1 MAKLVSEIRRSQR
14 AEGPAAVLAIGT
26 ANPPNVVYQADY
38 PDYYFRITR
47 SEHLAELKEKFKR
60 MCDKSMIRKRHMYLT
75 EEILKENPKMC
86 AYMEAS
92 LDARQD
98 IVVVEVPKMGKEAAV
113 KAIKEWGQPKSKIT
127 HLVFCT
133 TSGVDMPGA
142 DYQLTKL
149 LGLRPSVN
157 RFMMYQQGCFA
168 GGTVLRLAKDLAEN
182 NRGARVLVVCS
193 EITAVTFRGPS
204 DSALDSMVGQAL
216 FADGAGAII
225 VGADP
230 DPETERPLFEMVS
243 ASQTILPDSEG
254 AIDGHL
260 REVGLTFHLL
270 KDVPGLI
277 SKNIEKSL
285 TEAFKPLG
293 ISDWNSLFWIAHPGG
308 PAILDQVEAKL
319 ALDKNKMK
327 ATRDVL
333 SEYGNMSSA
342 CVLFI
347 LDEMRRRSAEEGK
360 ATTGEGLEWG
370 VLFGFGPGLTVE
382 TVVLHSVP
390 IATAAAAAATR

>member
-1 MAKLVSEIRRSQR
+1 MVTVEDIRCAQR
-14 AEGPAAVLAIGT
+14 AEGPATILAIGT
-26 ANPPNVVYQADY
+26 ATPPNCVDQSTY
-38 PDYYFRITR
+38 PDYYFRITD
-47 SEHLAELKEKFKR
+47 SEHKEDLKEKFKR
-60 MCDKSMIRKRHMYLT
+60 MCEKSMIRKRYMYLT
-75 EEILKENPKMC
+75 EEFLKENPNIC
-86 AYMEAS
+86 AYMAPS

-98 IVVVEVPKMGKEAAV
+98 IVVVEVPKLGKEAAQ

-127 HLVFCT
+127 HVIFCT

-149 LGLRPSVN
+149 LGLRSSVK

-168 GGTVLRLAKDLAEN
+168 GGTVLRMAKDLAEN
-182 NRGARVLVVCS
+182 NAGARVLVVCS

-204 DSALDSMVGQAL
+204 ESHLDSLVGQAL
-216 FADGAGAII
+216 FGDGAAAVI
-225 VGADP
+225 VGSDP
-230 DPETERPLFEMVS
+230 VVGVERPLFQLVS
-243 ASQTILPDSEG
+243 AAQTILPDSHG

-270 KDVPGLI
+270 KDVPSLI
-277 SKNIEKSL
+277 SENIEKSL
-285 TEAFKPLG
+285 REAFDPLG
-293 ISDWNSLFWIAHPGG
+293 ISDWNSIFWIAHPGG
-308 PAILDQVEAKL
+308 PAILDQVEMKL
-319 ALDKNKMK
+319 SLNPGKLRS
-327 ATRDVL
+327 TRHVL

-347 LDEMRRRSAEEGK
+347 LDEMRKASTKEGQSS
-360 ATTGEGLEWG
+360 TGEGLDWG

-390 IATAAAAAATR
+390 IN

>member
-1 MAKLVSEIRRSQR
+1 MASVTVEEIRKAQR
-14 AEGPAAVLAIGT
+14 AEGPATVLAIGT
-26 ANPPNVVYQADY
+26 ATPHNCVSQADY
-38 PDYYFRITR
+38 PDYYFRITN
-47 SEHLAELKEKFKR
+47 SEHMTELKEKFKR
-60 MCDKSMIRKRHMYLT
+60 MCEKSMIKKRYMHLT

-86 AYMEAS
+86 EYMAPS

-98 IVVVEVPKMGKEAAV
+98 MVVVEVPKLGKEAAT
-113 KAIKEWGQPKSKIT
+113 KAIKEWGLPKSKIT

-149 LGLRPSVN
+149 LGLRPSVK
-157 RFMMYQQGCFA
+157 RLMMYQQGCFA

-204 DSALDSMVGQAL
+204 DTHLDSMVGQAL
-216 FADGAGAII
+216 FGDGAAAVI

-230 DPETERPLFEMVS
+230 DPSAGERPLFEMVS
-243 ASQTILPDSEG
+243 AAQTILPDSEG

-260 REVGLTFHLL
+260 REAGLTFHLL

-285 TEAFKPLG
+285 TEAFSPLG

-319 ALDKNKMK
+319 KLKEEKLR
-327 ATRDVL
+327 ATRHVL

-347 LDEMRRRSAEEGK
+347 LDQMRKKSAEDGK
-360 ATTGEGLEWG
+360 PTTGEGLDWG

-382 TVVLHSVP
+382 TVVLHSV
-390 IATAAAAAATR
+390 ATATN

>member
-1 MAKLVSEIRRSQR
+1 MVTVEEIRKAQR
-14 AEGPAAVLAIGT
+14 AEGPATVLAIGT
-26 ANPPNVVYQADY
+26 STPPNCVDQSMY
-38 PDYYFRITR
+38 PDYYFGITN
-47 SEHLAELKEKFKR
+47 SEHKTELKEKFKR
-60 MCDKSMIRKRHMYLT
+60 MCEKSMIKKRYMYLT
-75 EEILKENPKMC
+75 EEILKENPNMC
-86 AYMEAS
+86 AYMAPS
-92 LDARQD
+92 LDSRQD
-98 IVVVEVPKMGKEAAV
+98 MVVVEVPKLGKEAAV
-113 KAIKEWGQPKSKIT
+113 RAIKEWGQPKSKIT

-149 LGLRPSVN
+149 LGLRPSVK
-157 RFMMYQQGCFA
+157 RLMMYQQGCFA
-168 GGTVLRLAKDLAEN
+168 GGTVLRVAKDLAEN
-182 NRGARVLVVCS
+182 NKGARVLVVCS

-204 DSALDSMVGQAL
+204 DTHLDSLVGQAL
-216 FADGAGAII
+216 FGDGAAAII
-225 VGADP
+225 IGSDP
-230 DPETERPLFEMVS
+230 VLEMEKPLFELVS
-243 ASQTILPDSEG
+243 AAQTILPDSDG

-285 TEAFKPLG
+285 VEAFKPLG
-293 ISDWNSLFWIAHPGG
+293 ITDWNSLFWIAHPGG

-319 ALDKNKMK
+319 ALKPEKLR
-327 ATRDVL
+327 ATRHIL

-347 LDEMRRRSAEEGK
+347 LDEMRKKSKQDAAE
-360 ATTGEGLEWG
+360 TTGEGLEWG

-382 TVVLHSVP
+382 TVVLHSIP
-390 IATAAAAAATR
+390 T

>member
-1 MAKLVSEIRRSQR
+1 MAPTVEEIRKGQR
-14 AEGPAAVLAIGT
+14 ADGAAAVLAIGT
-26 ANPPNVVYQADY
+26 ANPPNAVLQADY
-38 PDYYFRITR
+38 PDYYFRITN
-47 SEHLAELKEKFKR
+47 SDHMSDLKLKFKR
-60 MCDKSMIRKRHMYLT
+60 MCDKSMIRKRHMHLT
-75 EEILKENPKMC
+75 EEFLKQNPDMC
-86 AYMEAS
+86 AYMAPS

-98 IVVVEVPKMGKEAAV
+98 VVVVEVPKLGKEAAV
-113 KAIKEWGQPKSKIT
+113 RAIKEWGQPKSKIT

-149 LGLRPSVN
+149 LGLRPSVK
-157 RFMMYQQGCFA
+157 RLMMYQQGCFA

-182 NRGARVLVVCS
+182 NRHARVLVVCS

-204 DSALDSMVGQAL
+204 DTHLDSLVGQAL
-216 FADGAGAII
+216 FSDGAAAVI

-230 DPETERPLFEMVS
+230 DTSAGERPLFEMVS
-243 ASQTILPDSEG
+243 AAQTILPDSDG

-285 TEAFKPLG
+285 SEAFSPLG
-293 ISDWNSLFWIAHPGG
+293 ISDWNSIFWIAHPGG

-319 ALDKNKMK
+319 GLKPDKMR
-327 ATRDVL
+327 ATRHVL

-347 LDEMRRRSAEEGK
+347 LDEMRRKSAEEGA
-360 ATTGEGLEWG
+360 ATTGEGLDWG

-382 TVVLHSVP
+382 TVVLHSLP
-390 IATAAAAAATR
+390 IQSSPAS

>member
-1 MAKLVSEIRRSQR
+1 MVTVEEIRNAQRSS
-14 AEGPAAVLAIGT
+14 GPATILAFGT
-26 ANPPNVVYQADY
+26 ATPSHCVMQADY
-38 PDYYFRITR
+38 PDYYFRITN
-47 SEHLAELKEKFKR
+47 SEHMTDLKEKFKR
-60 MCDKSMIRKRHMYLT
+60 MCEKSMIRKRYMHLT
-75 EEILKENPKMC
+75 EEILKENPAMC
-86 AYMEAS
+86 AYMAPS

-98 IVVVEVPKMGKEAAV
+98 LVVVEVPKLGKEAAA

-149 LGLRPSVN
+149 LGLKPSVK
-157 RFMMYQQGCFA
+157 RLMMYQQGCFA

-182 NRGARVLVVCS
+182 NKGARVLVVCS

-204 DSALDSMVGQAL
+204 DTHLDSLVGQAL
-216 FADGAGAII
+216 FGDGAAAII

-230 DPETERPLFEMVS
+230 DLAVERPIFQLVS
-243 ASQTILPDSEG
+243 AGQTILPDSDG

-270 KDVPGLI
+270 KDVPGII
-277 SKNIEKSL
+277 SKHIEKSL
-285 TEAFKPLG
+285 SEAFAPIG

-319 ALDKNKMK
+319 RLKEEKLRS
-327 ATRDVL
+327 TRHVL
-333 SEYGNMSSA
+333 GEYGNMSSA

-347 LDEMRRRSAEEGK
+347 LDEVRRRSKEEGK
-360 ATTGEGLEWG
+360 ETTGDGLEWG

-390 IATAAAAAATR
+390 LEA

>member
-1 MAKLVSEIRRSQR
+1 MVTVEEIRNAQR
-14 AEGPAAVLAIGT
+14 AEGPANVLAIGT
-26 ANPPNVVYQADY
+26 ATPANCVLQADY
-38 PDYYFRITR
+38 PDYYFKITK
-47 SEHLAELKEKFKR
+47 SEHMTELKEKFKR
-60 MCDKSMIRKRHMYLT
+60 MCEKSQIRKRYMHIT
-75 EEILKENPKMC
+75 EEILNENPNMC
-86 AYMEAS
+86 EYMAPS

-98 IVVVEVPKMGKEAAV
+98 IVVVEVPRLGKEAAS

-127 HLVFCT
+127 HLVVCT

-142 DYQLTKL
+142 DYQLSKL
-149 LGLRPSVN
+149 LGLRPSVK
-157 RFMMYQQGCFA
+157 RLMMYQQGCFA
-168 GGTVLRLAKDLAEN
+168 GGTVMRLAKDLAEN
-182 NRGARVLVVCS
+182 NAGARVLVVCS
-193 EITAVTFRGPS
+193 EITAVTFRGPA
-204 DSALDSMVGQAL
+204 DTHLDSLVGQAL
-216 FADGAGAII
+216 FGDGAGAMII
-225 VGADP
+225 GADP
-230 DPETERPLFEMVS
+230 DLSVERPLFQIVS
-243 ASQTILPDSEG
+243 AAQTILPDSHG

-285 TEAFKPLG
+285 DEAFKPIG
-293 ISDWNSLFWIAHPGG
+293 ITDWNSLFWIAHPGG

-319 ALDKNKMK
+319 GLQEEKLR
-327 ATRDVL
+327 ATRHVL

-347 LDEMRRRSAEEGK
+347 LDEMRKKSIEEGK
-360 ATTGEGLEWG
+360 STTGDGLDWG

-390 IATAAAAAATR
+390 TI

>member
-1 MAKLVSEIRRSQR
+1 MVTVEEVRRAQR
-14 AEGPAAVLAIGT
+14 AEGPATVMAIGT
-26 ANPPNVVYQADY
+26 STPPNCVDQSEY
-38 PDYYFRITR
+38 PDYYFRITN
-47 SEHLAELKEKFKR
+47 SEHKTELKEKFKR
-60 MCDKSMIRKRHMYLT
+60 MCEKSMIKKRYMYLT
-75 EEILKENPKMC
+75 EEILKENPSVC
-86 AYMEAS
+86 AYMAPS

-98 IVVVEVPKMGKEAAV
+98 MVVVEVPKLGKEAAQ

-149 LGLRPSVN
+149 LGLRPSVK
-157 RFMMYQQGCFA
+157 RLMMYQQGCFA

-182 NRGARVLVVCS
+182 NKGARVLVVCS

-204 DSALDSMVGQAL
+204 DIHLDSLVGQAL
-216 FADGAGAII
+216 FGDGAAAVI

-230 DPETERPLFEMVS
+230 TEVEKPLFELVS
-243 ASQTILPDSEG
+243 AAQTILPDSNG

-285 TEAFKPLG
+285 VEAFKPLG

-308 PAILDQVEAKL
+308 PVILDQVELKL
-319 ALDKNKMK
+319 ALKPEKLR
-327 ATRDVL
+327 ATRHVL

-347 LDEMRRRSAEEGK
+347 LDEMRKKSAEDGHK
-360 ATTGEGLEWG
+360 TTGEGLEWG

-382 TVVLHSVP
+382 TVVLHSL
-390 IATAAAAAATR
+390 TT

>member
-1 MAKLVSEIRRSQR
+1 MSKTVEEVRKAQR
-14 AEGPAAVLAIGT
+14 AQGPATILAIGT
-26 ANPPNVVYQADY
+26 ATPSNVIYQADY
-38 PDYYFRITR
+38 PDYYFRITN
-47 SEHLAELKEKFKR
+47 SEHLTDLKQKFKR
-60 MCDKSMIRKRHMYLT
+60 MCKKSMIKKRYIHLN
-75 EEILKENPKMC
+75 EEILQENRNMC
-86 AYMEAS
+86 AYMAPS

-98 IVVVEVPKMGKEAAV
+98 IVVVEVPKLGKEAAS

-127 HLVFCT
+127 HLIFCT

-168 GGTVLRLAKDLAEN
+168 GGTVLRFAKDLAEN
-182 NRGARVLVVCS
+182 NCDARVLVVCS

-204 DSALDSMVGQAL
+204 ESHLDSLVGQAL
-216 FADGAGAII
+216 FGDGAAAVI
-225 VGADP
+225 VGSDP
-230 DPETERPLFEMVS
+230 DTSVERPLFQIVS
-243 ASQTILPDSEG
+243 ASQTILPDSDG

-285 TEAFKPLG
+285 TQAFAPLG
-293 ISDWNSLFWIAHPGG
+293 ITDWNSIFWIAHPGG
-308 PAILDQVEAKL
+308 PAILDQVELKL
-319 ALDKNKMK
+319 ALDKKKMQ
-327 ATRDVL
+327 ATRHVL

-347 LDEMRRRSAEEGK
+347 LDEMRKASAEQGK
-360 ATTGEGLEWG
+360 ATTGEGLDWG

-382 TVVLHSVP
+382 TVVLHSIP
-390 IATAAAAAATR
+390 ITTN